1 MLGARYR
8 GELIAAAS
16 VCSSRTHPWRRD
28 TSVSSVLIAVS
39 GDASTRVRSRC
50 DSPAESLCCSEG
62 VNEVP
67 AARMRYDGEGGIC
80 HLFVL
85 YTVLHHVHRLSPGGD
100 DESEGSKGR
109 GTDGNRIK
117 TLKAE
122 LLIRGGGGLIT
133 SSAHGT
139 VSTCESYA
147 TVISYKDSGK

>member
-67 AARMRYDGEGGIC
+67 AARMRYDGEGGSATCLCCIQ
-80 HLFVL
+80 FSTTSTGSV
-85 YTVLHHVHRLSPGGD
+85 PG
-100 DESEGSKGR
+100 ETMNLKGV
-109 GTDGNRIK
+109 
-117 TLKAE
+117 
-122 LLIRGGGGLIT
+122 RGGGQMVTGLRL
-133 SSAHGT
+133 
-139 VSTCESYA
+139 
-147 TVISYKDSGK
+147 